1 MSAFIYALN
10 NADVIRVDGG
20 PLLTSFEHDEDDEV
34 VTFRWVDEEDQT
46 EVVIPR
52 EGIASV
58 EYKGNGFLVSDVD
71 GEPVKIEV
79 FSLVPEYPV
88 PPKLREGWLRV
99 FDMADKEKIIHYAA
113 LEAVMDNLV
122 DDFIGGHAGCSAN
135 NEGYL
140 GQIEALY
147 RSCRGRPAAI
157 VCGLAR
163 RLSNCTSYSY
173 TAWEAVLDNP
183 TVNGSLAEALR
194 QHAKAA

>member
-34 VTFRWVDEEDQT
+34 VTFRWVDEEEQN
-46 EVVIPR
+46 EVVIPQ

-79 FSLVPEYPV
+79 FSLIPEYPV
-88 PPKLREGWLRV
+88 PPKLREGWLRI

-113 LEAVMDNLV
+113 LQGVMDNLV
-122 DDFIGGHAGCSAN
+122 DDYIGGHAGCSAN
-135 NEGYL
+135 NKGYL

-147 RSCRGRPAAI
+147 RSCRGRSAAI

-163 RLSNCTSYSY
+163 RLSNCTPYSS
-173 TAWEAVLDNP
+173 TAWEAVLNTP
-183 TVNGSLAEALR
+183 EVNDSLTQTLRQNAEA
-194 QHAKAA
+194 A